1 MIDASQTNNV
11 HFDVLEIID
20 DFEENAKTRNIK
32 LERKIL
38 MELQKKNQ
46 IQMRSS
52 SASMWKMG

>member
-32 LERKIL
+32 LERQNFDGIA
-38 MELQKKNQ
+38 EKNQ